1 MGSPR
6 WSPDSQTIV
15 FDRYEEGHSRI
26 YTIAAGGGK
35 PKRIV
40 DDVYRDIRPSFSRD
54 GQWIYFSSNRTGRM
68 EVWKVPPAGGT
79 PQQVTQN
86 SGVEAFESP
95 DGKLLYYTNS
105 DGLWALPLKGGD
117 AKRLLEEPLLLLYA
131 VAGKSIYYATR
142 NPAALW
148 VLRTDTGQKFEYV
161 RFPKAGIGLDGGT
174 VFSVS
179 ADERVISF
187 SQTDR
192 QESDLMLV
200 ENFR

>member
-1 MGSPR
+1 
-6 WSPDSQTIV
+6 
-15 FDRYEEGHSRI
+15 
-26 YTIAAGGGK
+26 
-35 PKRIV
+35 
-40 DDVYRDIRPSFSRD
+40 
-54 GQWIYFSSNRTGRM
+54 M
-68 EVWKVPPAGGT
+68 EVWKVPPASGT

-105 DGLWALPLKGGD
+105 QGLWAMPVKGGD
-117 AKRLLEEPLLLLYA
+117 PKQVLEGPLLLLYT
-131 VAGKSIYYATR
+131 VAGKSIYYGTR
-142 NPAALW
+142 NPPALW

-179 ADERVISF
+179 ADERTILF